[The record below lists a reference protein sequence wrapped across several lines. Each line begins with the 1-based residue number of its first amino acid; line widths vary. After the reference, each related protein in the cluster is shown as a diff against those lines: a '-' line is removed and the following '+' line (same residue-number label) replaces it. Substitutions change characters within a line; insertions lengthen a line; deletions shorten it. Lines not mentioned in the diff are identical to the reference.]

1 MPEADRIQNVHIFN
15 VYGHF
20 SVENTINM
28 YFLYTVILYNDAT
41 LIWCLPGRWNC
52 PDDYRFDSDFP
63 DEAGRSRNTGKIING
78 G

>member
-1 MPEADRIQNVHIFN
+1 MPEADRIQIVHIFN

-20 SVENTINM
+20 ILKHTINM
-28 YFLYTVILYNDAT
+28 YSLQKVILYNDAT
-41 LIWCLPGRWNC
+41 LIWCHPGRWIC
-52 PDDYRFDSDFP
+52 PDEYRFDSDFP

>member
-1 MPEADRIQNVHIFN
+1 MPEADRIQIVHIFN
-15 VYGHF
+15 VHGHF
-20 SVENTINM
+20 ILKHTINM
-28 YFLYTVILYNDAT
+28 YSLQTVILYNNAT

-52 PDDYRFDSDFP
+52 PDEYRFDSGFP